1 MAKHEELPIPVFSSL
16 EPVYGDGSQV
26 EEAQLRFDN
35 FKSKFVQV
43 FGHAPHVFARSPGVC
58 VYRCLVTEKLF
69 RKIPKSKFRE
79 KERLCLVAPKL
90 CDNKKSTLFLK
101 SHYTTVENDSN
112 LSLSLRI
119 RVCMYVFI
127 YVYVYRSNFNS
138 LTLLYVYLCMYV

>member
-58 VYRCLVTEKLF
+58 VYRCVVTEKLF
-69 RKIPKSKFRE
+69 RKIPKSEFRE

-112 LSLSLRI
+112 LSLSPYT
-119 RVCMYVFI
+119 CMYVCI
-127 YVYVYRSNFNS
+127 YICVCVSQ
-138 LTLLYVYLCMYV
+138 

>member
-90 CDNKKSTLFLK
+90 CDNKK
-101 SHYTTVENDSN
+101 
-112 LSLSLRI
+112 
-119 RVCMYVFI
+119 
-127 YVYVYRSNFNS
+127 
-138 LTLLYVYLCMYV
+138 

>member
-58 VYRCLVTEKLF
+58 VYRCLVTEKVF
-69 RKIPKSKFRE
+69 RKIPKSEFRE

-90 CDNKKSTLFLK
+90 CDNKKSTLFFK
-101 SHYTTVENDSN
+101 SHYTVENDSN
-112 LSLSLRI
+112 LSLSVYVP
-119 RVCMYVFI
+119 VCMY
-127 YVYVYRSNFNS
+127 
-138 LTLLYVYLCMYV
+138 LYMCMCIAVISIL

>member
-58 VYRCLVTEKLF
+58 VYRCLVTEKVF

-112 LSLSLRI
+112 LSLSPYT
-119 RVCMYVFI
+119 CMYVCI
-127 YVYVYRSNFNS
+127 YICVCVSP
-138 LTLLYVYLCMYV
+138 

>member
-58 VYRCLVTEKLF
+58 VYRCVVTEKLF

-112 LSLSLRI
+112 LSLSPYT
-119 RVCMYVFI
+119 CMYVCI
-127 YVYVYRSNFNS
+127 YICVCVSQ
-138 LTLLYVYLCMYV
+138 

>member
-58 VYRCLVTEKLF
+58 VYRCLVAEKVF
-69 RKIPKSKFRE
+69 RKIPKLKFRE

-112 LSLSLRI
+112 LSLSPYT
-119 RVCMYVFI
+119 CMYVCI
-127 YVYVYRSNFNS
+127 YICVCVSP
-138 LTLLYVYLCMYV
+138 

>member
-1 MAKHEELPIPVFSSL
+1 MAKYEELPIPVFSSL

-58 VYRCLVTEKLF
+58 VYRCLVTEKVF

-112 LSLSLRI
+112 LSLSPYT
-119 RVCMYVFI
+119 CMYVCI
-127 YVYVYRSNFNS
+127 YICVCVSQ
-138 LTLLYVYLCMYV
+138 